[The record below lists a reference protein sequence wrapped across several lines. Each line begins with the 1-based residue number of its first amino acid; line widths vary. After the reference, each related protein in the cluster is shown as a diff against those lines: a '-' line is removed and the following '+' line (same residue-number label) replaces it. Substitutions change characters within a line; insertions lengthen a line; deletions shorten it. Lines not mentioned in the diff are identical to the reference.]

1 MVARQVNAQSP
12 QHLTIDIYSDVMCPW
27 CLIGYGQLTKALKE
41 LEGEIAAEIRWRP
54 FELNPDMAREGEEQ
68 EAHLQRK
75 YRRSAEEGAGLRG
88 QMKAIAEG
96 AGVSLSYE
104 GANDEGGE
112 APPAMMWNTRDC
124 HKLLTFAL
132 EQAGSQVQTALKL
145 ALFRAHFNERKNL
158 SDRDVLLDIAA
169 SVGLHRAAAKAALDD
184 PDLEARVLAEE
195 HQAWDMNISGVPAI
209 IVANETGAKF
219 MIPGAQA
226 PEVYVNALRRVAEK
240 SRA

>member
-1 MVARQVNAQSP
+1 MVARPVTQA
-12 QHLTIDIYSDVMCPW
+12 LTIDIYSDVMCPW
-27 CLIGYGQLTKALKE
+27 CLIGYGQLSKALAE

-54 FELNPDMAREGEEQ
+54 FELNPDMALEGEEQ

-75 YRRSAEEGAGLRG
+75 YRRPAEEGVALRG

-104 GANDEGGE
+104 GEGE

-124 HKLLTFAL
+124 HKLLAFAL
-132 EQAGSQVQTALKL
+132 EQAGPAVQTALKL
-145 ALFRAHFNERKNL
+145 ALFRAHFNQRANL

-169 SVGLHRAAAKAALDD
+169 EAGLHRAAAKAALDD

-195 HQAWDMNISGVPAI
+195 QQAWDLNISGVPAM
-209 IVANETGAKF
+209 IVNDRF

-226 PEVYVNALRRVAEK
+226 PEVYINALRRVAAK
-240 SRA
+240 SREAS

>member
-1 MVARQVNAQSP
+1 MVARPVTQA
-12 QHLTIDIYSDVMCPW
+12 LTIDIYSDVMCPW
-27 CLIGYGQLTKALKE
+27 CLIGYGQLSRALAE

-54 FELNPDMAREGEEQ
+54 FELNPDMALEGEEQ

-75 YRRSAEEGAGLRG
+75 YRRPAEEGVALRG

-104 GANDEGGE
+104 GEGE

-124 HKLLTFAL
+124 HKLLAFAL
-132 EQAGSQVQTALKL
+132 EQAGPAVQTALKL
-145 ALFRAHFNERKNL
+145 ALFRAHFNQRANL

-169 SVGLHRAAAKAALDD
+169 EAGLHRAAAKAALDD

-195 HQAWDMNISGVPAI
+195 QQAWDLNISGVPAM
-209 IVANETGAKF
+209 IVNDRF

-226 PEVYVNALRRVAEK
+226 PEVYVNALRRVAAK
-240 SRA
+240 SREAS